1 MNGEITY
8 ISVKRLHPHPDNPRK
23 DLGDLTELAAS
34 IKENGIFQN
43 LTVVDDDPSEYGS
56 DYTVIIGHRR
66 LAAAKLAGLT
76 ELPCVIAE
84 MTPAEQVQTMLL
96 ENMQRSDLTVYEQAQ
111 GFQMML
117 DFGFTVEEVAE
128 KSGFSQATV
137 RRRVKMMELDQKTLK
152 KVSARQLSLG
162 DFDSLAQI
170 EDIKERNE
178 VLKSIGTNE
187 FEMNLGRVMREQKA
201 RQNKPVIEAWLKS
214 VGAKELK
221 QEDKWSSAY
230 EGYPG
235 LSYYIYFAD
244 WGEKPDSTPPEKIE
258 GEIFYWMDHNSL
270 RLYKKV
276 KKVPPVRKSKDDQAK
291 EQAIRE
297 AWKALGEVAS
307 LAYDLRKQFIEK
319 LTVTSKNREAV
330 LRGALYAHLL
340 EAIAYNGPDR
350 YTITDMFGI
359 ETNRYDDK
367 REEKLYNGIGSLND
381 HDLPVLIYALY
392 GDDAKQD
399 CSSSYKSSFPEFRR
413 SCSIKLEVL
422 YHWQVSLG
430 YEMSTEER
438 QLLDGSHEAFK
449 EVKA

>member
-1 MNGEITY
+1 MNSITD
-8 ISVKRLHPHPDNPRK
+8 IPINRLHPHPDNPRK
-23 DLGDLTELAAS
+23 NLGDLSELAAS
-34 IKENGIFQN
+34 IKENGILQN

-84 MTPAEQVQTMLL
+84 MTPAEQIQTMLL

-178 VLKSIGTNE
+178 VLKSIGTND
-187 FEMNLGRVMREQKA
+187 FEMNLGRAIRAQKA
-201 RQNKPVIEAWLKS
+201 RKNKPIIEAWLKS

-221 QEDKWSSAY
+221 KEDKWSSAY

-244 WGEKPDSTPPEKIE
+244 WGEKPDSTPPENIE

-276 KKVPPVRKSKDDQAK
+276 KKAPPAKKSKDEQAREK
-291 EQAIRE
+291 AIRE
-297 AWKALGEVAS
+297 AWKSLDETAS

-319 LTVTSKNREAV
+319 LTVTSKNRETV

-340 EAIAYNGPDR
+340 EVVVYNGPDR
-350 YTITDMFGI
+350 NTVSAMFGI
-359 ETNRYDDK
+359 EINKYDAK
-367 REEKLYNGIGSLND
+367 REEKLYNGLGSIND
-381 HDLPVLIYALY
+381 HDLPALIYALY

-399 CSSSYKSSFPEFRR
+399 CTSHYKSSFPEF
-413 SCSIKLEVL
+413 SCNGSIKLKVL
-422 YHWQVSLG
+422 YHWLVSLG
-430 YEMSTEER
+430 YEMSTEEM